1 MLFFVVQNKA
11 SINKKRHLTKR
22 FMICNTVLLL
32 ILGLVSGALTVWG
45 VSQIKTAM
53 RAGVEVDNVPAIC
66 FDKSEKLEKVVLK
79 NARLCE
85 NSEKENASDVTNNE
99 SALFIYDRM
108 NHMTEES
115 ISATMIATTVVGSM
129 VTLGAFI
136 SALVYFLHN
145 KNNR

>member
-1 MLFFVVQNKA
+1 MAGREN
-11 SINKKRHLTKR
+11 NKKR
-22 FMICNTVLLL
+22 FVICNTMLLL
-32 ILGLVSGALTVWG
+32 ILGFVSGGLTVWG
-45 VSQIKTAM
+45 VSEIRVAR

-66 FDKSEKLEKVVLK
+66 FDKSEKLENVVLK

-85 NSEKENASDVTNNE
+85 NSEKEDASDVTNNE

-145 KNNR
+145 KNNI

>member
-1 MLFFVVQNKA
+1 M
-11 SINKKRHLTKR
+11 
-22 FMICNTVLLL
+22 
-32 ILGLVSGALTVWG
+32 
-45 VSQIKTAM
+45 
-53 RAGVEVDNVPAIC
+53 DNVPAIC

-99 SALFIYDRM
+99 SALFIYSRM
-108 NHMTEES
+108 NHMTEDS
-115 ISATMIATTVVGSM
+115 IAATMVATTVVGSM
-129 VTLGAFI
+129 ITIGAFV

>member
-1 MLFFVVQNKA
+1 MA
-11 SINKKRHLTKR
+11 GRENKKH
-22 FMICNTVLLL
+22 FVICNTVLLL
-32 ILGLVSGALTVWG
+32 ILGFVSGGLTVWG
-45 VSQIKTAM
+45 VSEIRTAM
-53 RAGVEVDNVPAIC
+53 HAGVEVDNVPAIC

-85 NSEKENASDVTNNE
+85 SSEKEDASGVTNNE
-99 SALFIYDRM
+99 AALFIYDHM
-108 NHMTEES
+108 NHMTEQS
-115 ISATMIATTVVGSM
+115 ITVTMIATTVVGSM

>member
-1 MLFFVVQNKA
+1 MAGREN
-11 SINKKRHLTKR
+11 NKKR
-22 FMICNTVLLL
+22 FVICNTVLLL
-32 ILGLVSGALTVWG
+32 ILGFVSGGLTVWG
-45 VSQIKTAM
+45 VSEIRVAM
-53 RAGVEVDNVPAIC
+53 HAGVDVDNVPAIC
-66 FDKSEKLEKVVLK
+66 FDKSEKMEKVVLK

-99 SALFIYDRM
+99 AALFIYDHM
-108 NHMTEES
+108 NHMTEQS
-115 ISATMIATTVVGSM
+115 ITVTMIATTVVGSM

>member
-1 MLFFVVQNKA
+1 MVGRE
-11 SINKKRHLTKR
+11 NKKH
-22 FMICNTVLLL
+22 FVICNTVLLL
-32 ILGLVSGALTVWG
+32 ILGFVSGGLTVWG
-45 VSQIKTAM
+45 VSEIRTAM
-53 RAGVEVDNVPAIC
+53 HAGVEVDNVPAIC

-85 NSEKENASDVTNNE
+85 SSEKEA
-99 SALFIYDRM
+99 ALFIYDHM
-108 NHMTEES
+108 NHMTEQS
-115 ISATMIATTVVGSM
+115 ITVTMIATTVVGSM

>member
-1 MLFFVVQNKA
+1 MAGREN
-11 SINKKRHLTKR
+11 NKKR
-22 FMICNTVLLL
+22 FVVCNTVLLL
-32 ILGLVSGALTVWG
+32 ILGFVSGFLTFWG
-45 VSQIKTAM
+45 VSEIRTAM

-66 FDKSEKLEKVVLK
+66 FDKSEKMEKVVLK

-85 NSEKENASDVTNNE
+85 SSEKEDASDVTNNE
-99 SALFIYDRM
+99 AALFIYDHM
-108 NHMTEES
+108 NHMTEQS
-115 ISATMIATTVVGSM
+115 ITVTMIATTVVGSM

>member
-1 MLFFVVQNKA
+1 MAGREN
-11 SINKKRHLTKR
+11 NKKR
-22 FMICNTVLLL
+22 FVICNTVLLL
-32 ILGLVSGALTVWG
+32 ILGFVSGGLTVWG
-45 VSQIKTAM
+45 VSEIRTAM
-53 RAGVEVDNVPAIC
+53 HAGVEVDNVPAIC

-85 NSEKENASDVTNNE
+85 NSEKEDASDVTNNE
-99 SALFIYDRM
+99 SALFIYDHM
-108 NHMTEES
+108 NYMTEQS
-115 ISATMIATTVVGSM
+115 ITATMIATTVVGSM

>member
-1 MLFFVVQNKA
+1 MAGREN
-11 SINKKRHLTKR
+11 NKKR
-22 FMICNTVLLL
+22 FVVCNTVLLL

-45 VSQIKTAM
+45 VSEIRTAM
-53 RAGVEVDNVPAIC
+53 HAGVEVDNVPAIC

-85 NSEKENASDVTNNE
+85 SSEKEDASDVTNNE
-99 SALFIYDRM
+99 AALFIYDHM
-108 NHMTEES
+108 NHMTEQS
-115 ISATMIATTVVGSM
+115 ITVTMIATTVVGSM

>member
-1 MLFFVVQNKA
+1 MAGREN
-11 SINKKRHLTKR
+11 NKKR
-22 FMICNTVLLL
+22 FVICNTVLLL
-32 ILGLVSGALTVWG
+32 ILGFVSGGLTVWG
-45 VSQIKTAM
+45 VSEIRTAM
-53 RAGVEVDNVPAIC
+53 HAGVEVDNVPAIC

-85 NSEKENASDVTNNE
+85 NSEKEDASDVTNNE

-108 NHMTEES
+108 NHMTEQS
-115 ISATMIATTVVGSM
+115 IAATMIATTVVGSM